1 MMDIAVVGA
10 GISGLTAA
18 WALRND
24 HRVTVYEAHD
34 QPGGHTATVD
44 VEGADGRALAVDT
57 GFIVY
62 NETTYPRFVG
72 LLAELGV
79 ETQPSDMSLGSRCR
93 ACGIAFSSRG
103 RSGFFADWRLGARPS
118 HWRMFVDIA
127 RFYREARQTLDRP
140 EPTDEDL
147 ETWLAARSF
156 GRGFRDHFLIPITS
170 AVWSTAADRI
180 GSFPVDYLLRFLDHH
195 GLIGIGRSL
204 QWRTIRGGSRTYVDR
219 IVAGLGAGA
228 VWTGSPV
235 TAVTRTGVGV
245 SIVVGDGS
253 VRRHDAVIV
262 ATHADEARRLLVD
275 ADPTER
281 AALGGFEYS
290 TNEVVLHT
298 DPSVMPREPRA
309 WASWNV
315 DTADCREPAAALT
328 MTYHMNRLQSLADP
342 TDWFVSVNP
351 RADLD
356 PARVLVSRA
365 FAHPLYTFGTL
376 AAQRRLRR
384 IQGHRGTWYAGAHLG
399 YGFHEDGC
407 RSGFEAAAAI
417 GTAAAERVA

>member
-1 MMDIAVVGA
+1 MDVAIVGA

-18 WALRND
+18 WALRTD
-24 HRVTVYEAHD
+24 HRVTLYEAERS
-34 QPGGHTATVD
+34 PGGHTATVD
-44 VEGADGRALAVDT
+44 VEGPDGRAVAVDT

-103 RSGFFADWRLGARPS
+103 RSGFFADRRLGVRPG
-118 HWRMFVDIA
+118 HWRMFVDIV
-127 RFYREARQTLDRP
+127 RFYREARRTLDAAV
-140 EPTDEDL
+140 PTDEDL

-204 QWRTIRGGSRTYVDR
+204 QWRTIRGGSRTYVER
-219 IVAGLGAGA
+219 IVEGLGPGA
-228 VWTGSPV
+228 VRTGSPV
-235 TAVTRTGVGV
+235 TAVTRSNGGAT
-245 SIVVGDGS
+245 VVLDDGS
-253 VRRHDAVIV
+253 ARRHDAIIL
-262 ATHADEARRLLVD
+262 ATHADAARRILAD
-275 ADPTER
+275 ADASER
-281 AALGGFEYS
+281 AALEGFQYT

-298 DPSVMPREPRA
+298 DPSVMPHQERA

-315 DTADCREPAAALT
+315 DTDDCRRPGTALT
-328 MTYHMNRLQSLADP
+328 MTYHMNRLQALPGP

-351 RADLD
+351 RSDLD
-356 PARVLVSRA
+356 PARVLVARS
-365 FAHPLYTFGTL
+365 FAHPLYTFQTL
-376 AAQRRLRR
+376 AAQGRLRR
-384 IQGHRGTWYAGAHLG
+384 IQGHRQTWYAGAHLG

-407 RSGFEAAAAI
+407 RSGYEAAEGLASLD
-417 GTAAAERVA
+417 AERVA